1 MARNVSIR
9 LGTEGKAQ
17 IKADMEEIAG
27 SGDAT
32 AKRWARAF
40 DRAGEDV
47 EAAMR
52 RQASAAE
59 KLAAI
64 LPQTAV
70 QMRVNDANG
79 TGFGQ
84 WEGSA
89 RQSASA
95 FRELLDIEDKL
106 DARAQALIATLN
118 PAAAAQDRYNAE
130 VREAAEL
137 MDKQRI
143 SLDQFLEVEARASAA
158 LVKGKPVDRA
168 EAITATPMQQ
178 RLDRQAGTGFTGGA
192 GSARESADA
201 FRELL
206 AQQERMEARTRSLIS
221 AIDPAYA
228 AQQRFNLGMREA
240 KELLE
245 AGSLSADRYAQVE
258 RALTDELEESMRAR
272 DGATQSLGAQ
282 KAGYQQLSYQIGDI
296 ASQAT
301 SISSFGDAVRV
312 VSQQA
317 SQFMGAIGLIVGD
330 GGEEGSKGGAA
341 GVSDAIGGMS
351 ETLGGA
357 NDAFDAATGASERL
371 TTMMGAGTAAAES
384 NTAAT
389 GGNTAS
395 RTAQTGATAGATVAT
410 EANSV
415 VTGANTAATEA
426 NAAATTGLANTK
438 SRLLALMLGPWGA
451 VIIGGV
457 TILGMLASKYME
469 ASDSADKATDAQA
482 VQVGSVEA
490 LDAANKVLLDTLGQ
504 SVKTQ
509 GQVRAE
515 AIGVANANLAA
526 ADAART
532 RAVEEINLAKAMLA
546 QTQARSRAG
555 GERSDLAAS
564 RIPGDMKAIQEQEKA
579 LIDLETKISNTR
591 RNRDRLV
598 VEDNRLRANE
608 TADRADA
615 DAKLLASAGKT
626 GAAERSLANIR
637 QSGREELARGTI
649 TEAQYRDR
657 VVAGEKALDAAR
669 EADRK
674 HSTSRQQSLAR
685 DAASM
690 EVNAQASLDLA
701 KAYLAGGDAA
711 MRAEAARKGLTDATK
726 KGIDGDA
733 QTQRQL
739 AVMVG
744 DQIANGAKSLS
755 QMREET
761 DVRAALN
768 AQVLAGTLPAEQ
780 MSRALAEETA
790 LRPLLK
796 LQTLA
801 QGEALQV
808 LTKVIDEYRAAFARK
823 NAVEA
828 EGTAIAAID
837 ATKRRVA
844 DIKASILDM
853 SLSPEQAAIAAAR
866 RQAEAEAKAGR
877 FNPDQARD
885 LVSQRVAEA
894 TAQARANQARYII
907 DTLRGQE
914 DAITLAQ
921 RELQLVGANDNVRSA
936 ELEKL
941 RIMLDIRRRFPEMAE
956 QDVQAILSGVDA
968 QAALKAEL
976 DRTTRSMEELRGF
989 GVDFV
994 DTVLSEDTWS
1004 SWGNAG
1010 KTILN
1015 MLRTEFIKLALL
1027 NPLKN
1032 LVNGNSDAPT
1042 LGGVLGSL
1050 GKIFGAGAG
1059 SNGSISLLTS
1069 GASLPGSASAIDLA
1083 SSLPKLAAGTQHWSG
1098 GRALIGEMGPEIAEL
1113 PFGSRVVPAGETR
1126 RLLAGNDNGG
1136 RGNISVTVNARDAVL
1151 ADTVRGWVAE
1161 GIGIASARG
1170 AAGGAAMSE
1179 AEGTANAQRKLG
1191 RW

>member
-1 MARNVSIR
+1 MARNVAIR

-17 IKADMEEIAG
+17 IKADLDDIAG

-32 AKRWARAF
+32 AKRWARSF

-52 RQASAAE
+52 RQANAAA

-64 LPQTAV
+64 MPQTAI
-70 QMRVNDANG
+70 QMRINDTNS

-84 WEGSA
+84 FEGSA
-89 RQSASA
+89 RQSASV
-95 FRELLDIEDKL
+95 FRDAIAAQEALEAK
-106 DARAQALIATLN
+106 ARAL
-118 PAAAAQDRYNAE
+118 
-130 VREAAEL
+130 
-137 MDKQRI
+137 
-143 SLDQFLEVEARASAA
+143 RA
-158 LVKGKPVDRA
+158 
-168 EAITATPMQQ
+168 
-178 RLDRQAGTGFTGGA
+178 
-192 GSARESADA
+192 
-201 FRELL
+201 
-206 AQQERMEARTRSLIS
+206 
-221 AIDPAYA
+221 AIDPAWA
-228 AQQRFNLGMREA
+228 AQERFNKEVGQARTLVSAGAISLDDYCA
-240 KELLE
+240 KLRVEKQALDAVVDAKGKANISTGQLR
-245 AGSLSADRYAQVE
+245 AG
-258 RALTDELEESMRAR
+258 T
-272 DGATQSLGAQ
+272 
-282 KAGYQQLSYQIGDI
+282 QQLSYQISDVS
-296 ASQAT
+296 ASFASGT
-301 SISSFGDAVRV
+301 PLVTIFG
-312 VSQQA
+312 QQA
-317 SQFMGAIGLIVGD
+317 GQTVQAIQL
-330 GGEEGSKGGAA
+330 
-341 GVSDAIGGMS
+341 M
-351 ETLGGA
+351 
-357 NDAFDAATGASERL
+357 
-371 TTMMGAGTAAAES
+371 
-384 NTAAT
+384 
-389 GGNTAS
+389 
-395 RTAQTGATAGATVAT
+395 TGATEGFI
-410 EANSV
+410 
-415 VTGANTAATEA
+415 GF
-426 NAAATTGLANTK
+426 LA
-438 SRLLALMLGPWGA
+438 GPWGA
-451 VIIGGV
+451 VLTGGV
-457 TILGMLASKYME
+457 VLLTSLA
-469 ASDSADKATDAQA
+469 ASYFSASEKTDKATEAQKA
-482 VQVGSVEA
+482 QVGSAEA
-490 LDAANKVLLDTLGQ
+490 LDAANKLLNETLGQ
-504 SVKTQ
+504 SIKTQ
-509 GQVRAE
+509 AQVRAE
-515 AIGVANANLAA
+515 AIGLAEANLRAGEAARKRA
-526 ADAART
+526 ADEISLAR
-532 RAVEEINLAKAMLA
+532 ALLV
-546 QTQARSRAG
+546 QTQARSRQG
-555 GERSDLAAS
+555 GDRGDVAAMG
-564 RIPGDMKAIQEQEKA
+564 IPGDFKAIEKLEA
-579 LIDLETKISNTR
+579 DLAKKDAVLGQLS
-591 RNRDRLV
+591 RNL
-598 VEDNRLRANE
+598 NRLKTEDRRLGAID

-626 GAAERSLANIR
+626 GEAERSLAAIR
-637 QSGREELARGTI
+637 KNGREELAKGTI

-657 VVAGEKALDAAR
+657 VVAGEKALDTAR

-674 HSTSRQQSLAR
+674 HSNARQQSLAR

-701 KAYLAGGDAA
+701 KAYLAGGDAS

-744 DQIANGAKSLS
+744 DQIANSAKSLS

-761 DVRAALN
+761 DARAALN
-768 AQVLAGTLPAEQ
+768 AQVLAGTMPAEQ

-808 LTKVIDEYRAAFARK
+808 LTKVIEEYRAAFARK

-877 FNPDQARD
+877 FNPDQTRD
-885 LVSQRVAEA
+885 LVGQRVAEA

-914 DAITLAQ
+914 DAVTLAQ
-921 RELQLVGANDNVRSA
+921 RELQLVGANDN
-936 ELEKL
+936 
-941 RIMLDIRRRFPEMAE
+941 IRA
-956 QDVQAILSGVDA
+956 
-968 QAALKAEL
+968 AEL
-976 DRTTRSMEELRGF
+976 DKLRLILKIRTDFPGMAQQDAESLLAGAEAVAKVQAELARAGRSMDELRGF

-1015 MLRTEFIKLALL
+1015 MIKSEFIKLALL

-1032 LVNGNSDAPT
+1032 LINGNNDAPT

-1050 GKIFGAGAG
+1050 SKIFGAGAG

-1069 GASLPGSASAIDLA
+1069 GASLGGSASAIDLA

-1126 RLLAGNDNGG
+1126 RLLAGNDNAGPSVVNKFDL
-1136 RGNISVTVNARDAVL
+1136 RGAVVTQDLLNQMNDL
-1151 ADTVRGWVAE
+1151 ANGAA
-1161 GIGIASARG
+1161 IRG

-1191 RW
+1191 RGR

>member
-1 MARNVSIR
+1 MARNVAIR

-17 IKADMEEIAG
+17 IKADLDEIAG

-32 AKRWARAF
+32 AKRWARSF

-52 RQASAAE
+52 RQANAAA

-64 LPQTAV
+64 MPQTAI
-70 QMRVNDANG
+70 QMRINDTNS

-84 WEGSA
+84 FEGSA
-89 RQSASA
+89 RQSASV
-95 FRELLDIEDKL
+95 FRDAIAAQEALEAK
-106 DARAQALIATLN
+106 ARAL
-118 PAAAAQDRYNAE
+118 
-130 VREAAEL
+130 
-137 MDKQRI
+137 
-143 SLDQFLEVEARASAA
+143 RA
-158 LVKGKPVDRA
+158 
-168 EAITATPMQQ
+168 
-178 RLDRQAGTGFTGGA
+178 
-192 GSARESADA
+192 
-201 FRELL
+201 
-206 AQQERMEARTRSLIS
+206 
-221 AIDPAYA
+221 AIDPAWA
-228 AQQRFNLGMREA
+228 AQERFNKEVGQARTLVSAGAISLDDYCA
-240 KELLE
+240 KLRVEKQALDAVVDAKGKANISTGQLR
-245 AGSLSADRYAQVE
+245 AG
-258 RALTDELEESMRAR
+258 T
-272 DGATQSLGAQ
+272 
-282 KAGYQQLSYQIGDI
+282 QQLSYQISDVS
-296 ASQAT
+296 ASFASGT
-301 SISSFGDAVRV
+301 PLVTIFG
-312 VSQQA
+312 QQA
-317 SQFMGAIGLIVGD
+317 GQTVQAIQL
-330 GGEEGSKGGAA
+330 
-341 GVSDAIGGMS
+341 M
-351 ETLGGA
+351 
-357 NDAFDAATGASERL
+357 
-371 TTMMGAGTAAAES
+371 
-384 NTAAT
+384 
-389 GGNTAS
+389 
-395 RTAQTGATAGATVAT
+395 TGATEGFI
-410 EANSV
+410 
-415 VTGANTAATEA
+415 GF
-426 NAAATTGLANTK
+426 LA
-438 SRLLALMLGPWGA
+438 GPWGA
-451 VIIGGV
+451 VLTGGV
-457 TILGMLASKYME
+457 VLLTSLA
-469 ASDSADKATDAQA
+469 ASYFSVSEKTDKATEAQKA
-482 VQVGSVEA
+482 QVGSLEA

-504 SVKTQ
+504 SIKTQ

-532 RAVEEINLAKAMLA
+532 RAIEEINLAKAMLA

-564 RIPGDMKAIQEQEKA
+564 RIPGDMKAIQAQEKA

-598 VEDNRLRANE
+598 VEDNRLRAND

-637 QSGREELARGTI
+637 KSGREELARGTI

-674 HSTSRQQSLAR
+674 HSNSRQQSLAR

-744 DQIANGAKSLS
+744 DQIANSAKSLS
-755 QMREET
+755 QMREEA
-761 DVRAALN
+761 DARAALN

-801 QGEALQV
+801 QGEAFQV

-844 DIKASILDM
+844 EIKASILDM
-853 SLSPEQAAIAAAR
+853 SLSPEQAAIAAAW

-877 FNPDQARD
+877 FNPDQTRD
-885 LVSQRVAEA
+885 LVSQRTAEA
-894 TAQARANQARYII
+894 TAQARANQARYVI

-914 DAITLAQ
+914 DAVTLAQ

-956 QDVQAILSGVDA
+956 QDAQAILAGVDS

-1004 SWGNAG
+1004 SWGNSG

-1042 LGGVLGSL
+1042 LGGVLGGL
-1050 GKIFGAGAG
+1050 GKIFGAGAS

-1069 GASLPGSASAIDLA
+1069 GASLPGTVSAIDVA

-1126 RLLAGNDNGG
+1126 RLLAGNDNGSPSVVNKFDL
-1136 RGNISVTVNARDAVL
+1136 RGAVVTQDLLNQMNEL
-1151 ADTVRGWVAE
+1151 ANGAA
-1161 GIGIASARG
+1161 IRG

>member
-1 MARNVSIR
+1 MARNVAIR

-17 IKADMEEIAG
+17 IKADLEEIAG

-32 AKRWARAF
+32 ARRWARSF

-52 RQASAAE
+52 RQANAAA

-64 LPQTAV
+64 MPQTAI
-70 QMRVNDANG
+70 QMRINDTNS

-84 WEGSA
+84 FEGSA
-89 RQSASA
+89 RQSASV
-95 FRELLDIEDKL
+95 FRDAIAAQEALEAK
-106 DARAQALIATLN
+106 ARAL
-118 PAAAAQDRYNAE
+118 
-130 VREAAEL
+130 
-137 MDKQRI
+137 
-143 SLDQFLEVEARASAA
+143 RA
-158 LVKGKPVDRA
+158 
-168 EAITATPMQQ
+168 
-178 RLDRQAGTGFTGGA
+178 
-192 GSARESADA
+192 
-201 FRELL
+201 
-206 AQQERMEARTRSLIS
+206 
-221 AIDPAYA
+221 AIDPAWA
-228 AQQRFNLGMREA
+228 AQERFNKEVGQARTLVSAGAISLDDYCA
-240 KELLE
+240 KLRVEKQALDAVVDAKGRANISTGQLR
-245 AGSLSADRYAQVE
+245 AG
-258 RALTDELEESMRAR
+258 T
-272 DGATQSLGAQ
+272 
-282 KAGYQQLSYQIGDI
+282 QQLSYQISDVS
-296 ASQAT
+296 ASFASGT
-301 SISSFGDAVRV
+301 PLVTIFG
-312 VSQQA
+312 QQA
-317 SQFMGAIGLIVGD
+317 GQTVQAIQL
-330 GGEEGSKGGAA
+330 
-341 GVSDAIGGMS
+341 M
-351 ETLGGA
+351 
-357 NDAFDAATGASERL
+357 
-371 TTMMGAGTAAAES
+371 
-384 NTAAT
+384 
-389 GGNTAS
+389 
-395 RTAQTGATAGATVAT
+395 TGATEGFI
-410 EANSV
+410 
-415 VTGANTAATEA
+415 GF
-426 NAAATTGLANTK
+426 LA
-438 SRLLALMLGPWGA
+438 GPWGA
-451 VIIGGV
+451 VLTGGV
-457 TILGMLASKYME
+457 VLLTSLA
-469 ASDSADKATDAQA
+469 ASYFSASEKTDKATEAQKA
-482 VQVGSVEA
+482 QVGSLEA

-504 SVKTQ
+504 SIKTQ

-532 RAVEEINLAKAMLA
+532 RAIEEINLAKAMLA
-546 QTQARSRAG
+546 QTQARSRSG
-555 GERSDLAAS
+555 GDRSDLAAS
-564 RIPGDMKAIQEQEKA
+564 RIPGDVKAIQAQEKA

-591 RNRDRLV
+591 RNRDRLM
-598 VEDNRLRANE
+598 VEDSRLRANE

-615 DAKLLASAGKT
+615 DAKLLATAGKT
-626 GAAERSLANIR
+626 GAAERLLANIR
-637 QSGREELARGTI
+637 KSGREELARGAI

-657 VVAGEKALDAAR
+657 VVAGEKTLDAAR

-674 HSTSRQQSLAR
+674 HSNSRQQSLAR

-701 KAYLAGGDAA
+701 RAYLAGGDAA

-744 DQIANGAKSLS
+744 DQIANSAKTLS

-761 DVRAALN
+761 DARAALN

-866 RQAEAEAKAGR
+866 RQAEAEAKAGK
-877 FNPDQARD
+877 FNPDRTRE
-885 LVSQRVAEA
+885 LIEQRTAEA

-914 DAITLAQ
+914 DAVTLAQ

-1032 LVNGNSDAPT
+1032 LINGNSDAPT

-1050 GKIFGAGAG
+1050 GKFFGASTG
-1059 SNGSISLLTS
+1059 SNGTISLLTS
-1069 GASLPGSASAIDLA
+1069 GASLPGTASAIDLA

-1098 GRALIGEMGPEIAEL
+1098 GRALIGELGPEIAEL

-1126 RLLAGNDNGG
+1126 RMLAGNDNAPAAQFHFDL
-1136 RGNISVTVNARDAVL
+1136 RGAVMTQDLLDQMNA
-1151 ADTVRGWVAE
+1151 
-1161 GIGIASARG
+1161 IGASAAVRG
-1170 AAGGAAMSE
+1170 AAGGAAMAGRNASRS
-1179 AEGTANAQRKLG
+1179 ARRRLPGT
-1191 RW
+1191 

>member
-1 MARNVSIR
+1 MARNVAIR

-17 IKADMEEIAG
+17 IKADLDEIAG

-32 AKRWARAF
+32 AKRWARSF

-52 RQASAAE
+52 RQANAAA

-64 LPQTAV
+64 MPQTAI
-70 QMRVNDANG
+70 QMRINDSNS

-84 WEGSA
+84 FEGSA
-89 RQSASA
+89 RQSASV
-95 FRELLDIEDKL
+95 FRDAIAAQEALEAK
-106 DARAQALIATLN
+106 ARAL
-118 PAAAAQDRYNAE
+118 
-130 VREAAEL
+130 
-137 MDKQRI
+137 
-143 SLDQFLEVEARASAA
+143 RA
-158 LVKGKPVDRA
+158 
-168 EAITATPMQQ
+168 
-178 RLDRQAGTGFTGGA
+178 
-192 GSARESADA
+192 
-201 FRELL
+201 
-206 AQQERMEARTRSLIS
+206 
-221 AIDPAYA
+221 AIDPAWA
-228 AQQRFNLGMREA
+228 AQERFNKEVGQARTLISAGAISLDDYCA
-240 KELLE
+240 KLRVEKQALDAVVDAKGKANISTGQLR
-245 AGSLSADRYAQVE
+245 AG
-258 RALTDELEESMRAR
+258 T
-272 DGATQSLGAQ
+272 
-282 KAGYQQLSYQIGDI
+282 QQLSYQISDVS
-296 ASQAT
+296 ASFASGT
-301 SISSFGDAVRV
+301 PLVTIFG
-312 VSQQA
+312 QQA
-317 SQFMGAIGLIVGD
+317 GQTVQAIQL
-330 GGEEGSKGGAA
+330 
-341 GVSDAIGGMS
+341 M
-351 ETLGGA
+351 
-357 NDAFDAATGASERL
+357 
-371 TTMMGAGTAAAES
+371 
-384 NTAAT
+384 
-389 GGNTAS
+389 
-395 RTAQTGATAGATVAT
+395 TGATEGFI
-410 EANSV
+410 
-415 VTGANTAATEA
+415 GF
-426 NAAATTGLANTK
+426 LA
-438 SRLLALMLGPWGA
+438 GPWGA
-451 VIIGGV
+451 VLTGGV
-457 TILGMLASKYME
+457 VLLTSLA
-469 ASDSADKATDAQA
+469 ASYFAASENTDKATSAQKA
-482 VQVGSVEA
+482 QLGSVEA

-532 RAVEEINLAKAMLA
+532 RAIEEINLAKAMLA

-555 GERSDLAAS
+555 GDRSDLAAS

-579 LIDLETKISNTR
+579 LVDLETKISNTR

-598 VEDNRLRANE
+598 VEDNRLRAND

-637 QSGREELARGTI
+637 KNGREELARGTI

-674 HSTSRQQSLAR
+674 HSNSRQQSLAR

-701 KAYLAGGDAA
+701 KAYLVGGDAA

-744 DQIANGAKSLS
+744 DQIANSAKSLS

-761 DVRAALN
+761 DARAALN
-768 AQVLAGTLPAEQ
+768 AQVLSGTLPAEQ

-808 LTKVIDEYRAAFARK
+808 LTKVIEEYRAAFARK

-828 EGTAIAAID
+828 EGTANAAID

-877 FNPDQARD
+877 FDPDQTRD
-885 LVSQRVAEA
+885 LVGQRVAEA

-914 DAITLAQ
+914 YAVTLAQ

-956 QDVQAILSGVDA
+956 QDAQAILAGVDS

-1042 LGGVLGSL
+1042 LSGVLGSL

-1059 SNGSISLLTS
+1059 SSGSISLLTS
-1069 GASLPGSASAIDLA
+1069 GASLPGTASAIDLA

-1126 RLLAGNDNGG
+1126 RLLAGNDNAGPSVVNKFDL
-1136 RGNISVTVNARDAVL
+1136 RGAVVTQDLLNQMNDL
-1151 ADTVRGWVAE
+1151 ANGAA
-1161 GIGIASARG
+1161 IRG

>member
-1 MARNVSIR
+1 MARTVAIR

-17 IKADMEEIAG
+17 IKADLDEIAG

-32 AKRWARAF
+32 AKRWARSF
-40 DRAGEDV
+40 ERASDDV

-52 RQASAAE
+52 RQANAASKIAVLVPGLNPVKLDNYAGIQTGTSKAAE
-59 KLAAI
+59 ESGAVFAAAFARMDRAAQSLAARYDP
-64 LPQTAV
+64 LLAAQV
-70 QMRVNDANG
+70 RYD
-79 TGFGQ
+79 
-84 WEGSA
+84 EELA
-89 RQSASA
+89 RARTLLDASA
-95 FRELLDIEDKL
+95 LSTERYDQIQRSLTN
-106 DARAQALIATLN
+106 TLN
-118 PAAAAQDRYNAE
+118 DQKRAAEERAAAIQ
-130 VREAAEL
+130 
-137 MDKQRI
+137 
-143 SLDQFLEVEARASAA
+143 RASANTLEGAAGIRSGPA
-158 LVKGKPVDRA
+158 LKSASDSASVF
-168 EAITATPMQQ
+168 EQYYE
-178 RLDRQAGTGFTGGA
+178 RL
-192 GSARESADA
+192 
-201 FRELL
+201 
-206 AQQERMEARTRSLIS
+206 EARTRALVS
-221 AIDPAYA
+221 AIDPAFA
-228 AQQRFNLGMREA
+228 AQDRFNREM
-240 KELLE
+240 LE
-245 AGSLSADRYAQVE
+245 ARELVNAGTLSLDQYCDKLRLEKQ
-258 RALTDELEESMRAR
+258 ALDAVVLSK
-272 DGATQSLGAQ
+272 G
-282 KAGYQQLSYQIGDI
+282 KAVASVGQLRVGTQQLSYQISDVA
-296 ASQAT
+296 ASFASGTPLVTIFGQQVGQTVQA
-301 SISSFGDAVRV
+301 V
-312 VSQQA
+312 QL
-317 SQFMGAIGLIVGD
+317 M
-330 GGEEGSKGGAA
+330 
-341 GVSDAIGGMS
+341 
-351 ETLGGA
+351 
-357 NDAFDAATGASERL
+357 
-371 TTMMGAGTAAAES
+371 
-384 NTAAT
+384 
-389 GGNTAS
+389 
-395 RTAQTGATAGATVAT
+395 TGATSGFL
-410 EANSV
+410 
-415 VTGANTAATEA
+415 GF
-426 NAAATTGLANTK
+426 LA
-438 SRLLALMLGPWGA
+438 GPWGA
-451 VIIGGV
+451 LLTGGAVI
-457 TILGMLASKYME
+457 LAALANSYFAAAEK
-469 ASDSADKATDAQA
+469 TDAATSAQKA
-482 VQVGSVEA
+482 QVGSVEA

-504 SVKTQ
+504 SIKTQ

-526 ADAART
+526 AGAART
-532 RAVEEINLAKAMLA
+532 RAIEEINLAKAMLA

-555 GERSDLAAS
+555 GDRSDLAAS

-579 LIDLETKISNTR
+579 LIDLEVKINTTR
-591 RNRDRLV
+591 RNRDRLM
-598 VEDNRLRANE
+598 VEDNRLRAND
-608 TADRADA
+608 TADRVDSEARV
-615 DAKLLASAGKT
+615 LAAAGKT
-626 GAAERSLANIR
+626 GEAERALANIR
-637 QSGREELARGTI
+637 KTGREELARGVI

-657 VVAGEKALDAAR
+657 IVGGEKALDAAR

-674 HSTSRQQSLAR
+674 HSNARQQSLAR

-701 KAYLAGGDAA
+701 RAYLAGGDAA

-744 DQIANGAKSLS
+744 EQIANSAKSLS

-761 DVRAALN
+761 DARAALN
-768 AQVLAGTLPAEQ
+768 AQVLAGALPAEQ

-877 FNPDQARD
+877 FNPDQTRD
-885 LVSQRVAEA
+885 LVGQRVAEA

-914 DAITLAQ
+914 DAVTLAQ

-1015 MLRTEFIKLALL
+1015 MLRTEFIKLTLL

-1032 LVNGNSDAPT
+1032 LINGNNDAPT
-1042 LGGVLGSL
+1042 LGGVLGNL

-1059 SNGSISLLTS
+1059 LNGTISLLTS

-1098 GRALIGEMGPEIAEL
+1098 GRALIGEMGQEIVDL
-1113 PFGSRVVPAGETR
+1113 PFGSRVIPVGETR
-1126 RLLAGNDNGG
+1126 RLLAGNDNAGPSVVNKFDL
-1136 RGNISVTVNARDAVL
+1136 RGAVVTQDLLNQMNDL
-1151 ADTVRGWVAE
+1151 ANGAA
-1161 GIGIASARG
+1161 IRG
-1170 AAGGAAMSE
+1170 AAGGAAMSQ
-1179 AEGTANAQRKLG
+1179 AEGDARAQRKLG
-1191 RW
+1191 RWR

>member
-1 MARNVSIR
+1 MGRSVSIR

-32 AKRWARAF
+32 AKRWARSF
-40 DRAGEDV
+40 DRAGDDV

-137 MDKQRI
+137 MDRQRI

-158 LVKGKPVDRA
+158 LAKSKPVDRA

-178 RLDRQAGTGFTGGA
+178 RLDREAGTGFNGGA

-258 RALTDELEESMRAR
+258 RALASELEESTRAR

-330 GGEEGSKGGAA
+330 GTGEGGKGGAA
-341 GVSDAIGGMS
+341 GVSDAIGDMS

-371 TTMMGAGTAAAES
+371 TTMMGAGTAAAET
-384 NTAAT
+384 NTTAT

-395 RTAQTGATAGATVAT
+395 RTVQTSATAGATIAT

-415 VTGANTAATEA
+415 ATGANTAATEA
-426 NAAATTGLANTK
+426 NAVATTGLAGTK
-438 SRLLALMLGPWGA
+438 ARLLSLMLGPWGA

-469 ASDSADKATDAQA
+469 ASDGADKTTDATQA
-482 VQVGSVEA
+482 QLGSVEA
-490 LDAANKVLLDTLGQ
+490 LDAANKVLAETLGQ
-504 SVKTQ
+504 LVKTQ

-515 AIGVANANLAA
+515 AIGAANANLAA
-526 ADAART
+526 AEAART
-532 RAVEEINLAKAMLA
+532 RAIEEINLAKAMLA
-546 QTQARSRAG
+546 QTQARSRTAG
-555 GERSDLAAS
+555 DRGDLAAM
-564 RIPGDMKAIQEQEKA
+564 RVPADMKAIEKQET
-579 LIDLETKISNTR
+579 DLLKLEDKIMSTR
-591 RNRDRLV
+591 RNRDRLI
-598 VEDNRLRANE
+598 VESNRLQAVE
-608 TADRADA
+608 TADRIDGE
-615 DAKLLASAGKT
+615 AKTLAAAGKT
-626 GAAERSLANIR
+626 GAAERALADIR
-637 QSGREELARGTI
+637 KTGREQLAKGAI
-649 TEAQYRDR
+649 TEEQYRSR

-674 HSTSRQQSLAR
+674 HSNARQQGLAR

-701 KAYLAGGDAA
+701 RAYLAGGDAA

-744 DQIANGAKSLS
+744 EQIANSAKSLS

-761 DVRAALN
+761 DARAALN
-768 AQVLAGTLPAEQ
+768 AQVLAGTLPTAQ
-780 MSRALAEETA
+780 MNQGLAEETA

-844 DIKASILDM
+844 EIKASILDM

-866 RQAEAEAKAGR
+866 RQAEAEAKTGR
-877 FNPDQARD
+877 FSPDRTRD
-885 LVSQRVAEA
+885 LVEQRVAEA

-914 DAITLAQ
+914 DALVLGQ
-921 RELQLVGANDNVRSA
+921 RELQLVAANDNVRSA

-941 RIMLDIRRRFPEMAE
+941 KIMLDIRRRFPEMAE
-956 QDVQAILSGVDA
+956 QDVQAILDGVDA

-976 DRTTRSMEELRGF
+976 DRTTRAMDELRGF

-1004 SWGNAG
+1004 SWGSAG

-1032 LVNGNSDAPT
+1032 LINGNSDAPT
-1042 LGGVLGSL
+1042 LGGVLGGLS
-1050 GKIFGAGAG
+1050 KIIRGGARA
-1059 SNGSISLLTS
+1059 SSSVDLLTG
-1069 GASLPGSASAIDLA
+1069 GASIPGVSAAETGIFRGLA
-1083 SSLPKLAAGTQHWSG
+1083 SGTQHWSG
-1098 GRALIGEMGPEIAEL
+1098 GRALVGEMGPEIAEL
-1113 PFGSRVVPAGETR
+1113 PFGARVIPAGETR
-1126 RLLAGNDNGG
+1126 RMLAGNDNGQ
-1136 RGNISVTVNARDAVL
+1136 RGDTHVHIHANDAVL
-1151 ADTVRGWVAE
+1151 AETVRGWVAE

-1179 AEGTANAQRKLG
+1179 AEGDARAQRKLG